1 MYAIMLRQLNLLT
14 LPGAISI
21 ASFDATF
28 FVLANLY
35 GLTGRDIALGVIAAG
50 AGGLL
55 LDAVV
60 LTGVDGFA
68 KLTSELPGGPFDRS
82 SHRPRRWE
90 DKDRSRIRADDL

>member
-14 LPGAISI
+14 LPTAVSI

-50 AGGLL
+50 AGGLS
-55 LDAVV
+55 V
-60 LTGVDGFA
+60 LIGVLWQSA
-68 KLTSELPGGPFDRS
+68 RNVAQHSTAL
-82 SHRPRRWE
+82 
-90 DKDRSRIRADDL
+90 

>member
-1 MYAIMLRQLNLLT
+1 MYAIMLRQLNLFT
-14 LPGAISI
+14 LAAAISI

-60 LTGVDGFA
+60 A
-68 KLTSELPGGPFDRS
+68 ANI
-82 SHRPRRWE
+82 RP
-90 DKDRSRIRADDL
+90 S

>member
-14 LPGAISI
+14 LPTAISI

-50 AGGLL
+50 AGGLS
-55 LDAVV
+55 V
-60 LTGVDGFA
+60 LIGVLWQSA
-68 KLTSELPGGPFDRS
+68 RNVAQHSTAL
-82 SHRPRRWE
+82 
-90 DKDRSRIRADDL
+90 